1 MIDLYISPNIFKEH
15 YNKDSK
21 LGELIR
27 CRSVRIYLDLD
38 KSEFEYWLNS
48 FDLENPVMQ
57 SLDSDDIRP
66 GQYMISQIKQEND
79 IPVGLSKTILMLD
92 GIKDKKERHIEKKY
106 GILCMTPNSLE
117 KKINLLD
124 KKSKF
129 TVSNNISKEE
139 DASTPYCQGWKFYFN
154 PFQGIPCNTFIF
166 SDHYLKKDDGIY
178 YNNVR
183 YILKN
188 CIT

>member
-66 GQYMISQIKQEND
+66 GQYMISQIKQ
-79 IPVGLSKTILMLD
+79 GT
-92 GIKDKKERHIEKKY
+92 
-106 GILCMTPNSLE
+106 NSLF
-117 KKINLLD
+117 I
-124 KKSKF
+124 
-129 TVSNNISKEE
+129 
-139 DASTPYCQGWKFYFN
+139 
-154 PFQGIPCNTFIF
+154 GIPFSNLCLHCLITFRPF
-166 SDHYLKKDDGIY
+166 FIY
-178 YNNVR
+178 NPSPR
-183 YILKN
+183 
-188 CIT
+188 